1 MDSPTKKRSLFEKSL
16 NVFAEV
22 HPGEAGNT
30 LFLTLSIFLILTAY
44 YIAKV
49 VREPLILAGGGAELK
64 AYSSGLQAVTLI
76 LFIGAYSRL
85 VASLNRRKLLN
96 YVTLFFVA
104 GFVTFY
110 LLGAAEIPYL
120 GVVYFVWIGIFSLT
134 IIAQFWSFA
143 NDVHTPDEGKRLFA
157 IIAFG
162 GSLGAVVG
170 AKVAEVL
177 IDVIGIYQLLLVA
190 GALLFASLM
199 LVNYVESRK
208 SAKRQPHAVLPAY
221 DAADSISRSGAF
233 RVVMQNKYLL
243 LIALLILLT
252 NWVNTTG
259 EYILSNVV
267 SHAAQS
273 ASTAGLDATAAKAA
287 EKIFIGKFYADFF
300 FWVNVV
306 GLIAQLFFVSRLI
319 RWFGI
324 RTAIMVLPVIALGG
338 YLLIAAVPILG
349 LIRIAKTAENA
360 TDYSLNNTARQML
373 FLPTSR
379 EEKYKAKVAIDSFFV
394 RFGDVLSAG
403 VVFAGVNWLAF
414 GLKQFAI
421 VNIVLV
427 VAWLVLAFLIGREN
441 RRLMAATPD

>member
-1 MDSPTKKRSLFEKSL
+1 MNSPTRKRSLLERSL
-16 NVFAEV
+16 NLFAEV
-22 HPGEAGNT
+22 RTGEAGNT
-30 LFLTLSIFLILTAY
+30 LLLAFSIFLILTAY

-64 AYSSGLQAVTLI
+64 TYSSALQAVTLI

-96 YVTLFFVA
+96 YVTMFFVV
-104 GFVTFY
+104 GFAAFY

-134 IIAQFWSFA
+134 IIAQFWLFA

-170 AKVAEVL
+170 AKLADLL
-177 IDVIGIYQLLLVA
+177 IDVIGIHQLLLVA
-190 GALLFASLM
+190 GALLFVSLM

-208 SAKRQPHAVLPAY
+208 SPSRQQHA
-221 DAADSISRSGAF
+221 AAPSSAVSESISRSGAF
-233 RVVMQNKYLL
+233 RVVLQNKYLL

-267 SHAAQS
+267 SQAAQQ
-273 ASTAGLDATAAKAA
+273 ASVAGADAAAAKAA
-287 EKIFIGKFYADFF
+287 EKVFIGKFYADFF

-319 RWFGI
+319 KWFGI

-338 YLLIAAVPILG
+338 YLLIAAIPLIG

-373 FLPTSR
+373 FLPTTR

-427 VAWLVLAFLIGREN
+427 AVWLVLAYVIGREN
-441 RRLMAATPD
+441 RRLMAARPD

>member
-1 MDSPTKKRSLFEKSL
+1 MSQPAKNRNLLEKSL
-16 NVFAEV
+16 NLFAEV
-22 HPGEAGNT
+22 RTGEAGNT
-30 LFLTLSIFLILTAY
+30 MLLTLSIFLILTSY

-104 GFVTFY
+104 GFATFY
-110 LLGAAEIPYL
+110 LLGTAEIPYL

-170 AKVAEVL
+170 AKMADLL

-190 GALLFASLM
+190 GALLFVSLM

-208 SAKRQPHAVLPAY
+208 STNRRPHAASPAST
-221 DAADSISRSGAF
+221 AAESISRSGAF
-233 RVVMQNKYLL
+233 RVVMQNRYLL

-267 SHAAQS
+267 SHAAQD

-287 EKIFIGKFYADFF
+287 EKVFIGKFYADFF

-319 RWFGI
+319 KWFGI

-373 FLPTSR
+373 FLPTTR

-427 VAWLVLAFLIGREN
+427 AAWLVLAFLIGREN
-441 RRLMAATPD
+441 RRLMAATSD